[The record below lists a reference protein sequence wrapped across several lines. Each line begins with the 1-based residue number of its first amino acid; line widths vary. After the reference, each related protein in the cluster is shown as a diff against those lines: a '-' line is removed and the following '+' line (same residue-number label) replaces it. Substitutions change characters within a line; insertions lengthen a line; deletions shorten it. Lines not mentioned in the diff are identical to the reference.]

1 MMLLQG
7 LAPLVMA
14 VAVASNAA
22 ERRIVSQLRVA
33 GATAHDRATGIR
45 VRGPL
50 AKLRLKRLLSNSSI
64 RTEAPD
70 RYYLDEVAYAGL
82 RRTRRLLALM
92 VLGLVVAGTLAA
104 LALGIVRL

>member
-22 ERRIVSQLRVA
+22 ERRIVGQLRLT

-50 AKLRLKRLLSNSSI
+50 ARLRLKRLLSNNSI

-70 RYYLDEVAYAGL
+70 KYYLDEVAYAGL
-82 RRTRRLLALM
+82 RQTRRRRALM
-92 VLGLVVAGTLAA
+92 VLALVVVGTFAA
-104 LALGIVRL
+104 VALGIVTF